1 MAKRSIGIPRV
12 YCDLGLYL
20 KAMGYY
26 DGYSMNPYLVTKDKN
41 PFTMNPSNMN
51 TYTTSNEWLDF
62 KYKIKYHD
70 DAEKNKN
77 LNLLLGYGSTSFYG
91 GVLGHDIGYNTTNPH
106 WFDFSYIDTND
117 VEYEMDLRTN
127 IFNNHW
133 YGGGYNGA
141 EWDGFTIRHLHDP
154 FSTNDTDALKIK
166 EMRIRFTGNIVGI
179 NMKIGALTWGR
190 YFNLPRC
197 DLQATINHEYEGLD
211 HKSTL
216 GGSTLLNKKHTGQ
229 KMWGDL
235 PAWAIKNRA
244 DVDGIDFKAVSN
256 VPRRSWKLKMSFI
269 SDDDLF
275 NQTENQNKFFDFYS
289 TSQSYGA
296 RHFEFFSLTLNVNL
310 HFIFCPDKDAD
321 DLEFAICRISKPP
334 VFKEVAKNLW
344 TTQFTIVESY

>member
-1 MAKRSIGIPRV
+1 
-12 YCDLGLYL
+12 
-20 KAMGYY
+20 
-26 DGYSMNPYLVTKDKN
+26 
-41 PFTMNPSNMN
+41 
-51 TYTTSNEWLDF
+51 
-62 KYKIKYHD
+62 
-70 DAEKNKN
+70 
-77 LNLLLGYGSTSFYG
+77 
-91 GVLGHDIGYNTTNPH
+91 
-106 WFDFSYIDTND
+106 
-117 VEYEMDLRTN
+117 
-127 IFNNHW
+127 
-133 YGGGYNGA
+133 
-141 EWDGFTIRHLHDP
+141 
-154 FSTNDTDALKIK
+154 
-166 EMRIRFTGNIVGI
+166 
-179 NMKIGALTWGR
+179 MKIGALTWGR

-296 RHFEFFSLTLNVNL
+296 RHFEFFSLTLNGNL
-310 HFIFCPDKDAD
+310 PFIFCPDKDAD
-321 DLEFAICRISKPP
+321 DLEFAICRIAKPP